1 MAIQFLY
8 RYVLV
13 SEKQEH
19 LLPNGLC
26 YMLFTDHR
34 IISMRGV
41 GKTKVRCF
49 ETNYCLIDRGRM
61 MAEADSVVSVSGEKN
76 KENGL
81 FTSRRYSC
89 IRKSTYTYVFTIF

>member
-19 LLPNGLC
+19 LLSNGLC

-49 ETNYCLIDRGRM
+49 ETNYCLIDRDR
-61 MAEADSVVSVSGEKN
+61 
-76 KENGL
+76 
-81 FTSRRYSC
+81 
-89 IRKSTYTYVFTIF
+89 